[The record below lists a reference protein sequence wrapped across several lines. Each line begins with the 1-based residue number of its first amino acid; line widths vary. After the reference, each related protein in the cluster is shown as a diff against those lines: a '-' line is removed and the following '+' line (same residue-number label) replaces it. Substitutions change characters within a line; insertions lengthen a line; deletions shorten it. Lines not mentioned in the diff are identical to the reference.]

1 MKTIT
6 KKTPDVIPEK
16 TYSIENLVRMIPK
29 SDKGEHFSKLEERI
43 TTTVSKEKLETLYHV
58 DGLTFRDVNDYVDK
72 VVGPGY
78 YLEGTKSLIKVAEEW
93 FDNIKLKRLLEEGLK
108 DIFISGAGNCWYELG
123 YNKDGTDIPSVKILN
138 PKLMDYIR
146 EKSSNLN
153 VLLDDNGDPIGF
165 RRAKGNYNSDTVW
178 KKDTIEFDGK
188 PVWSSN
194 SEDGRDR
201 IAHFKLFGLGES
213 YLGHS
218 PVETIYKQA
227 IIRLNLEDNAGE
239 AGYRSG
245 GIVATVGAPPSM
257 PSMRPTPESIDKVAT
272 DLQNVDIQA
281 VFAFP
286 EGIKVERFPS
296 PDMTGRAELLVY
308 FAGIQSLG
316 MGIPI
321 TRHLLPGSKI
331 SMSSSNDKQD
341 TDYEQRIISMQ
352 DRLSEQIREKLLFR
366 MLLARGLV
374 KEYKDVPKINFR
386 ITTSS
391 ILKDSIDMLSRLG
404 RRDMVRRDPLLEK
417 YIRDELGLPTEF
429 LDREIIQWRANPDMV
444 PEAGGTGGKNI
455 DTAQPPVNTDPQAP
469 KPQSQTQ
476 PPQSPNVPNPSDIV
490 SSKNKKK

>member
-6 KKTPDVIPEK
+6 KTTPLPDT
-16 TYSIENLVRMIPK
+16 TYSIENLVKSIPFN
-29 SDKGEHFSKLEERI
+29 DKGEHFSKLEERI

-72 VVGPGY
+72 VVGPGF
-78 YLEGTKSLIKVAEEW
+78 YLEGKKELVKAAEEW
-93 FDNIKLKRLLEEGLK
+93 FDNIKIKRLLEEGLK
-108 DIFISGAGNCWYELG
+108 DVFISGAGNCWYELG
-123 YNKDGTDIPSVKILN
+123 YNKDGSDIPSVKILN

-146 EKSSNLN
+146 EKTGNLN
-153 VLLDDNGDPIGF
+153 VQLDDSGDPIGF
-165 RRAKGNYNSDTVW
+165 KRAKGNYRSDTVW
-178 KKDTIEFDGK
+178 KKDVITFDDK
-188 PVWSSN
+188 VVWSSKLN
-194 SEDGRDR
+194 DGRDR

-245 GIVATVGAPPSM
+245 GIVATVGAPPNM
-257 PSMRPTPESIDKVAT
+257 PTLRPTPESIDKIAR

-286 EGIKVERFPS
+286 EGVKVERFPS
-296 PDMTGRAELLVY
+296 PDLTGRTELLVY

-316 MGIPI
+316 MGIPV

-331 SMSSSNDKQD
+331 AMTSNNVKQD
-341 TDYEQRIISMQ
+341 TDYEQRVISIQ
-352 DRLSEQIREKLLFR
+352 ERLAEQVREKLLFR
-366 MLLARGLV
+366 MLKARGLI
-374 KEYKDVPKINFR
+374 KEYKDTPVINFR

-391 ILKDSIDMLSRLG
+391 ILKESIDMLSRLG

-417 YIRDELGLPTEF
+417 YIRDELNLPTEF
-429 LDREIIQWRANPDMV
+429 LEREIKQWRADPTMIPEV
-444 PEAGGTGGKNI
+444 PQKGNGNINI
-455 DTAQPPVNTDPQAP
+455 DTIPAKQ
-469 KPQSQTQ
+469 PQSQPPNQPQQDTQ
-476 PPQSPNVPNPSDIV
+476 PIAKNP
-490 SSKNKKK
+490 KNKTNK